1 MIANCSNLDRI
12 EGNLM
17 NSKEVNPLL
26 DQAKQLIRSG
36 QASGAIK
43 LLEKQLQDH
52 PGDRSAQELL
62 GMCYFSAKQLEQARD
77 AFNQLTRMDPKYS
90 AGWVNLGAVQ
100 NLLKDFNGAT
110 KNLRKA
116 IQIDKKCA
124 SAYYNLGIA
133 QKAMKSNSMA
143 VSAYKEAIRLAPDMA
158 EPYANLANLYIEMKN
173 YRQAVKTADE
183 GVERCPKFKKIKLI
197 RDKAM
202 DLKEGNR
209 REESPLGRLVNEEEL
224 ARKQVRVGSRGLD
237 ATIRN
242 EERDTLRTHAKAI
255 RKDTKPIVPLLDERL
270 HQQIHVLSLAASQKD
285 NRGEGQAALESMRE
299 TVEEIDRLRA
309 SSRNAIMEIRQQL
322 QKTDP
327 GL

>member
-1 MIANCSNLDRI
+1 
-12 EGNLM
+12 M
-17 NSKEVNPLL
+17 NSKEVSPVL

-36 QASGAIK
+36 QTNGAIEV
-43 LLEKQLQDH
+43 LQKQMQEH
-52 PGDRSAQELL
+52 PGDRDAQELL
-62 GMCYFSAKQLEQARD
+62 GMCFFSSKQLDEARD

-100 NLLKDFNGAT
+100 NLLKDYTGAT

-143 VSAYKEAIRLAPDMA
+143 VAAYREAIRLAPDMP
-158 EPYANLANLYIEMKN
+158 ESYANLANLYIDMKN

-183 GVERCPKFKKIKLI
+183 GVERCPKFGKIKLI
-197 RDKAM
+197 RDKAV
-202 DLKEGNR
+202 DLKEGTR
-209 REESPLGRLVNEEEL
+209 RDEAPLGRLVNEEEL
-224 ARKQVRVGSRGLD
+224 AKKQVRVGSRGLD
-237 ATIRN
+237 AEVRN
-242 EERDTLRTHAKAI
+242 EERDTLKTHAKTI
-255 RKDTKPIVPLLDERL
+255 RRYTKPIVPLLDEQL
-270 HQQIHVLSLAASQKD
+270 HQQIHMLSLAASQKD
-285 NRGEGQAALESMRE
+285 KRGEGQAAFESMLQ
-299 TVEEIDRLRA
+299 TVGEIDRLREG
-309 SSRNAIMEIRQQL
+309 SRESILEIRQQL